1 MKPVLVIQNDA
12 KEGAGQL
19 ATLIRERGL
28 EQQTEF
34 GPDAKYGGLRNE
46 DYSSLVVLGG
56 AQSAYETDKDPY
68 LLDEIALCQDF
79 IDAGKAIVGFCLGAQ
94 ILARAVGGEV
104 VPGAKKEIGWYEL
117 RLSGAA
123 ADDALMKDHPSRLLS
138 YHFHGDCIK
147 SAPGCTKLAS
157 SDLTEWQLFRHGSNA
172 YGFQYH
178 AEVDVPLVEVMCRN
192 NADYLAANGLD
203 AESILEASKT
213 NLPPYVSHCRDVLN
227 RWLDLIAPQ
236 GRDQRSSLSRAP
248 A

>member
-1 MKPVLVIQNDA
+1 MKPVLIIQNDA

-19 ATLIRERGL
+19 STLIRERGL

-34 GPDAKYGGLRNE
+34 GPNATYNGLRSG
-46 DYSSLVVLGG
+46 DYSALVVLGG
-56 AQSAYETDKDPY
+56 GQSAYETDKDPY

-79 IDAGKAIVGFCLGAQ
+79 IKAGKPIAGFCLGAQ
-94 ILARAVGGEV
+94 LLARAVGGEV
-104 VPGAKKEIGWYEL
+104 VPGAQKEIGWHEL
-117 RLSGAA
+117 RLSEDAA
-123 ADDALMKDHPSRLLS
+123 NDALMQDHPKRLLG
-138 YHFHGDCIK
+138 YHFHGDSIK

-178 AEVDVPLVEVMCRN
+178 AEVDPPLVEVMCQN

-203 AESILEASKT
+203 GDSILKASET
-213 NLPPYVSHCRDVLN
+213 NLPPYVAHCRAVLN

-236 GRDQRSSLSRAP
+236 GQGRARES
-248 A
+248 